1 MISLSMKLKIVRD
14 ALTAVSQKVSHY
26 RRPPNLEG
34 WIIWQEDSESGSFK
48 AGNHLAEQQI
58 HGTIDYY
65 TRTEYDQTA
74 DDIQA
79 VLDAVSR
86 IGWQLSS
93 VQYEDE
99 TGLIHHEW
107 DFWVM

>member
-1 MISLSMKLKIVRD
+1 MTALSMKLKIVRD
-14 ALTAVSQKVSHY
+14 ALTAVSQNVSHY

-58 HGTIDYY
+58 HGTIDYF
-65 TRTEYDQTA
+65 TKTEYDQTA
-74 DDIQA
+74 DDVQT

-99 TGLIHHEW
+99 TGLIHYEW
-107 DFWVM
+107 DFWVA